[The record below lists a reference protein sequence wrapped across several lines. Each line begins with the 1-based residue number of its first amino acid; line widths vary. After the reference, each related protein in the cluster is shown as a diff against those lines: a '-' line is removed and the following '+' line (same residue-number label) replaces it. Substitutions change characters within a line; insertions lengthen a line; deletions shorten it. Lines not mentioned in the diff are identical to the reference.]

1 MGDEIVRKIQVGE
14 KIIEYNLIRK
24 NVKRIN
30 MRVKLDGTV
39 WISANDSEP
48 ISKIEA
54 FIIKNADEILKFI
67 EDIKNLKEL
76 TNEIYILGEKIPVI
90 IKIVEPAK
98 AGMIYTGKE
107 VIIRITNWEEQKMIQ
122 KYIKKIIDRLSE
134 DILRKYYDEWF
145 EKCRKIVVEKPFLT
159 IQPLKG
165 AWGKCC
171 RLSNE
176 IELEKLLVM
185 MPKECIEYV
194 VVHEFCHFAAKGHG
208 DKFYATVSKFLPDWQ
223 ERENLLDEYTDKIYD
238 GLVPYYPERNLMKD
252 INGKFVI
259 LPYK

>member
-107 VIIRITNWEEQKMIQ
+107 VIIRITNWKEQKIIQ
-122 KYIKKIIDRLSE
+122 TFNII
-134 DILRKYYDEWF
+134 F
-145 EKCRKIVVEKPFLT
+145 
-159 IQPLKG
+159 
-165 AWGKCC
+165 
-171 RLSNE
+171 
-176 IELEKLLVM
+176 
-185 MPKECIEYV
+185 
-194 VVHEFCHFAAKGHG
+194 
-208 DKFYATVSKFLPDWQ
+208 
-223 ERENLLDEYTDKIYD
+223 
-238 GLVPYYPERNLMKD
+238 
-252 INGKFVI
+252 
-259 LPYK
+259 